1 MNLLHFKNRLKQLV
15 LWISQGKYHL
25 LSSAAFIIT
34 VFYLTGILKFYPNAV
49 AIVMTLAGLLI
60 ILTQQI
66 LDATKF
72 GSHKPNTFTSWI
84 KSFPSGKPVSLSVN
98 GMGGS
103 IDFGKARVTVS
114 IAADST
120 IERKVDFLLSQV
132 AALDSAIAKLDDRVD
147 SINLSLNKTEKKLQA
162 SLDTLSTSLNS
173 IIASHIVGSYDLN
186 LFGINIAICGTV
198 IQFFCS

>member
-132 AALDSAIAKLDDRVD
+132 AALDSAIAKLDDRGD